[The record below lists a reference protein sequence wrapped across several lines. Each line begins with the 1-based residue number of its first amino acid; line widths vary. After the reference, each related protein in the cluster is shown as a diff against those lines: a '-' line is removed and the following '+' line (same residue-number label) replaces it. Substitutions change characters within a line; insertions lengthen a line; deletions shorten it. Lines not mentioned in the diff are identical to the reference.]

1 MPQIAEVTLSY
12 KSPVSVETL
21 PRITS
26 PEEAAEYLRSIWDDD
41 LLELKEQFVVVLLDN
56 MKKVLGWNL
65 VSTGGATATIVDIAS
80 IFQVSILGRA
90 KSILISHSHP
100 SGNASPSTSDINL
113 TKRVVEAGKL
123 LGIPVEDHIILY
135 RSGFTSFR
143 NRGLI

>member
-21 PRITS
+21 PQITS
-26 PEEAAEYLRSIWDDD
+26 PDEAAEYLRSIWDDN

-56 MKKVLGWNL
+56 AKKVLGWNL
-65 VSTGGATATIVDIAS
+65 VSTGGSTATIVDVAA
-80 IFQVSILGRA
+80 IFQVALLGRA
-90 KSILISHSHP
+90 NSVILSHSHP
-100 SGNASPSTSDINL
+100 SSCKKPSTSDVRL

-123 LGIPVEDHIILY
+123 LGITVDDHIILY

-143 NRGLI
+143 DEGLM